1 MNENKQL
8 PSSTG
13 SLVIRTIC
21 MLSYK
26 RILPLFLALL
36 VSSSI
41 YSQTAKKPTIMILPS
56 DNWCVQRYF
65 TQEFS
70 NQGQTVRIP
79 NYQQAFQEDIEIG
92 TVISKVGGLL
102 TGMGYSIKDAEQGI
116 KSLATREAEDNVT
129 MSKTSGASLAETP
142 LDILKRRLKS
152 DIVIQIGWNL
162 NREANGRSATFNI
175 EAFDSYTNKRIA
187 SSTGTTKASNE
198 PIAVILEQGVKQ
210 NIVEF
215 DKLLVQWYND
225 QLKNGRE
232 IVLTVRCWDNWDKD
246 LETEYDGDELTD
258 CIQNWI
264 NDHTVNNAFNLS
276 DGTEKIAQFEQVRIP
291 LFDDKG
297 KAMDARAFATEL
309 RKHLQKPPYNITSKV
324 IVRGLGEAVLVLG
337 EK

>member
-232 IVLTVRCWDNWDKD
+232 IVLTVRCWDSWDKD

>member
-1 MNENKQL
+1 MDENKQL
-8 PSSTG
+8 PSTTEG
-13 SLVIRTIC
+13 SVIKTLC
-21 MLSYK
+21 LLSFK
-26 RILPLFLALL
+26 RIIPLFFALF
-36 VSSSI
+36 VSAFS
-41 YSQTAKKPTIMILPS
+41 YAQTAKKPTIMILPS

-175 EAFDSYTNKRIA
+175 EAIESYTTKRIA
-187 SSTGTTKASNE
+187 SSTGTTNASNE

-215 DKLLVQWYND
+215 DKLVVQWYND

-232 IVLTVRCWDNWDKD
+232 IVLTVRCCDNWDKD

-276 DGTEKIAQFEQVRIP
+276 DATEKIAQFEQVRIP

-297 KAMDARAFATEL
+297 KAMDARAFTTEL
-309 RKHLQKPPYNITSKV
+309 RKHLQKPPYNIMSKV

>member
-187 SSTGTTKASNE
+187 SSTGTTKASKE

-215 DKLLVQWYND
+215 DKLVVQWYND

-276 DGTEKIAQFEQVRIP
+276 DGTEKIVQFEQVRIP

>member
-297 KAMDARAFATEL
+297 KAIDARAFATEL

>member
-215 DKLLVQWYND
+215 DKLVVQWYND

>member
-92 TVISKVGGLL
+92 AVISKVGGLL

-215 DKLLVQWYND
+215 DKLVVQWYND

-291 LFDDKG
+291 LFDNKG